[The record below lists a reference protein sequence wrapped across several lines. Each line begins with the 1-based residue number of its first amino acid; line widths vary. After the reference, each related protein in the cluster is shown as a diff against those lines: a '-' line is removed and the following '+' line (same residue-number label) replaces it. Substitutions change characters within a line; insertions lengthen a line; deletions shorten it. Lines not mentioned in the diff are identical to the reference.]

1 MLTDSARQQRQIAI
15 IVTVLGSFNSPFMA
29 SSVNVALPSIGLEFQ
44 LEPLL
49 LGWISTAYL
58 LALAPF
64 LISFGRLGDIQGH
77 RKVFTVGLLIHL
89 AASGLITFS
98 ASGHMIIMGRILQ
111 GGAYSMVQSPLIP
124 MLLSS
129 IPVDGRGKFLGITTA
144 STYFG
149 HSAGPFLGGIITHY
163 CGWRY
168 IFGLNIAMSLTTL
181 ALVQFIRKDSPV
193 AARGEKFDF
202 PGAAFLGSGIL
213 ATMYG
218 FSTLP
223 ALAAALLIAAGII
236 SLTCFVFFEMRTPQ
250 PIIDI
255 NLFRRNT
262 AFAFSN
268 LAALIHYA
276 ATFAISFLLS
286 LYLQKVKALTPEVAG
301 LVLVSQPIV
310 QAIFSPLAGWLS
322 DRLEPRLLST
332 WGLACTFL
340 GLVMLAFLQ
349 AASPL
354 RYVVICQVIIG
365 CGYALF
371 SSPNAHAVMSS
382 VDGRSYGIAMATLS
396 TMRQVGNTFSMGLV
410 MLVMSL
416 SIGKAAITPA
426 HPGPFIASM
435 TTTFAVFALLCF
447 GGIFASLAR
456 GNIQRGGHA

>member
-1 MLTDSARQQRQIAI
+1 
-15 IVTVLGSFNSPFMA
+15 
-29 SSVNVALPSIGLEFQ
+29 
-44 LEPLL
+44 
-49 LGWISTAYL
+49 
-58 LALAPF
+58 LAPF

-77 RKVFTVGLLIHL
+77 RKVLTVGLLLHL
-89 AASGLITFS
+89 TASGLIAFS
-98 ASGHMIIMGRILQ
+98 ASGPMIIVGRILQ
-111 GGAYSMVQSPLIP
+111 GGAYSMVQSTLIP

-163 CGWRY
+163 LGWRY
-168 IFGLNIAMSLTTL
+168 IFWCNIAMSLTTL
-181 ALVQFIRKDSPV
+181 ALMQLIREDSPV

-202 PGAAFLGSGIL
+202 PGAAFLGGGIL

-218 FSTLP
+218 FTTLP
-223 ALAAALLIAAGII
+223 SPAAALLIVAGIG
-236 SLTCFVFFEMRTPQ
+236 SLSCFVYFETRTPQ

-255 NLFRRNT
+255 NLFRRNL

-310 QAIFSPLAGWLS
+310 QAVFSPLAGRLS
-322 DRLEPRLLST
+322 DRLEPRLLAT
-332 WGLACTFL
+332 WGMTGTLL
-340 GLVMLAFLQ
+340 GLIMLAFLQ
-349 AASPL
+349 AASTL
-354 RYVVICQVIIG
+354 WYVVLCQVIIG

-371 SSPNAHAVMSS
+371 SSPNAHAIMSS
-382 VDGRSYGIAMATLS
+382 VDGRSYGVAMATLG

-410 MLVMSL
+410 MLAMSVL
-416 SIGKAAITPA
+416 VGKADITPA

-435 TTTFAVFALLCF
+435 TTTFAIFALLCF

-456 GNIQRGGHA
+456 GNIQRGEQA